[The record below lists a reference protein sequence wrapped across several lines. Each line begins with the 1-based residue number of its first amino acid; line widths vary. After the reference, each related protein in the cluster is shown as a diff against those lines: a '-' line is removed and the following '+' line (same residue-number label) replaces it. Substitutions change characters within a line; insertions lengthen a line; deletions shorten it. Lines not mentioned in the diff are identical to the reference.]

1 MKVENSR
8 YHIPVLLH
16 QAINALNVKLGGVY
30 ADVTFGG
37 GGYSREI
44 LSGIGKEGKL
54 IVFDKDEEALKNP
67 PHDEQV
73 LKVHADY
80 KYLKNYL
87 KFYGIME
94 IDGLVADLGVSSYQ
108 FDSKERGFMFREDDV
123 ELDMRMD
130 KQSVLTAK
138 RVLNEYDVEQLAQV
152 FRVYGEIK
160 NAKSLARKLV
170 KHREDRVI
178 ETSSDLKEALGVKM
192 HSLKKQKQFY
202 AKVFQALRIE
212 VNQELESLKEMLL
225 QAAEVLKPGGRMVVV
240 SYHSLEDRLVKYFF
254 KTGNFKGEEVKDFY
268 GRTVRPLKP
277 VNTKV
282 ITPDQEEIEKN
293 PRARSAK
300 LRIAEK
306 LS

>member
-1 MKVENSR
+1 MENSR

-67 PHDEQV
+67 PHDERV